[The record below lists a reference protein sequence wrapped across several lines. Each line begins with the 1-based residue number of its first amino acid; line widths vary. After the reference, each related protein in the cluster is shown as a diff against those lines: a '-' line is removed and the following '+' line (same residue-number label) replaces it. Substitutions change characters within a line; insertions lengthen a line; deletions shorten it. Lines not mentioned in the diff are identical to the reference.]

1 MTRCARCLNC
11 LSAGSVSLTAGM
23 VELARKCRAKSQ
35 LPFGWVCFS
44 NPGPIP
50 EDAEIETSPSQ
61 LPFGWVCFSNVV
73 LRREKNVAGA
83 RLNCLSAG
91 SVSLTW
97 ISRSRVDTSAPSQL
111 PFGWVCFSNG
121 EHEAT
126 IVTVVGEHVSIA
138 FRLGLFL

>member
-1 MTRCARCLNC
+1 MDARERSQLPFGWVCFSNAPAQRGGEPTPVRRLNC
-11 LSAGSVSLTAGM
+11 LSAGSVSLTYLYRGSRSAGQ
-23 VELARKCRAKSQ
+23 A
-35 LPFGWVCFS
+35 
-44 NPGPIP
+44 
-50 EDAEIETSPSQ
+50 D
-61 LPFGWVCFSNVV
+61 
-73 LRREKNVAGA
+73 